1 MRKYERV
8 RKYERMR
15 RRQTERD
22 RQTEIERER
31 KRRQRETKRNKKEG
45 SKNGPETPRACVTLS
60 VRLSKT
66 TMEPGCRFSRNFPNM
81 AVKSA

>member
-1 MRKYERV
+1 MRREK
-8 RKYERMR
+8 RMR
-15 RRQTERD
+15 RRQTERE

-31 KRRQRETKRNKKEG
+31 NRRERERERKRNKKEG
-45 SKNGPETPRACVTLS
+45 SDNGPETPRACVTLS